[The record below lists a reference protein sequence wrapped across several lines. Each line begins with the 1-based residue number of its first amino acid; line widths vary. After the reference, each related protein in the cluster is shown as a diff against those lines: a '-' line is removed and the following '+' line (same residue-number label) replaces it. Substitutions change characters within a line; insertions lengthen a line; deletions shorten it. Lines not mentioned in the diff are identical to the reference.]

1 MDPLGSSILHL
12 VALSPFLLVIFITFR
27 VLKVIK

>member
-12 VALSPFLLVIFITFR
+12 AAFSPFILVLFITFR